1 MLHQYLAQSGG
12 KEKILGGLDE
22 FWNAF
27 PPGIADTLQRD
38 FFLNGCHVFLYICVC
53 VHTHIQLV
61 SGNFFCSKIKGV
73 TDLLFLTTTA
83 KFQGALCLKWLPAE
97 GKSDADTRTT
107 PSYHW
112 PSLKSVLLEGEL
124 VSMRSKEGCS
134 YEVAKLSFPLNNA
147 I

>member
-53 VHTHIQLV
+53 ACVYTRTYTVVCTVV
-61 SGNFFCSKIKGV
+61 SGIFCS
-73 TDLLFLTTTA
+73 
-83 KFQGALCLKWLPAE
+83 Q
-97 GKSDADTRTT
+97 
-107 PSYHW
+107 
-112 PSLKSVLLEGEL
+112 
-124 VSMRSKEGCS
+124 
-134 YEVAKLSFPLNNA
+134 
-147 I
+147 